1 MHVQVMEA
9 REQVEETDNQLEL
22 QAIHQ
27 TIASRYAQLINK
39 LSSAFRSRDLEHAK
53 QLTVQLRYI
62 SKLLEEIN
70 TKLPSF

>member
-1 MHVQVMEA
+1 MEA

-22 QAIHQ
+22 KAIHQ
-27 TIASRYAQLINK
+27 SVASSYAQLINK
-39 LSSAFRSRDLEHAK
+39 LSSAFRSRDFEYAK

-70 TKLPSF
+70 KKLPSF